1 MSRSSRAVLDKH
13 LQAIQDDVLRM
24 AHLLDAAISRS
35 LEALAAQDAR
45 LAQEIVAGDAQI
57 NALRFGIEEACLAL
71 IATQQPAAGDLR
83 AVIAAMNIVGDM
95 ERMADHAAGVARL
108 VQTMGGEPL
117 LKPLIDIPRMV
128 EVCRSMLRESLQAFV
143 ERNPDKARQVAIQ
156 DNTIDALYKQ
166 IFCCRSWSR
175 ILPPP
180 RAPWSCSSPP
190 TTTSASAI
198 GRPTSPSASSSW
210 PAGRCA
216 SSTPSRPALRTCD
229 TCRRGGQ
236 TPS

>member
-1 MSRSSRAVLDKH
+1 MTRSSRAVLDKD

-24 AHLLDAAISRS
+24 AHLLDEAVSRS
-35 LEALAAQDAR
+35 LEALASQDTR

-57 NALRFGIEEACLAL
+57 NALRFRIEEACLAL

-108 VQTMGGEPL
+108 VQTMGGQPL

-128 EVCRSMLRESLQAFV
+128 EVCRSMVREALQAFV
-143 ERNPDKARQVAIQ
+143 ARDPEKARQVASQ

-166 IFCCRSWSR
+166 IFRELLSFMVEDPS
-175 ILPPP
+175 
-180 RAPWSCSSPP
+180 
-190 TTTSASAI
+190 TTSRALILLFAAHNYERIGDRATNIAERVIFLAS
-198 GRPTSPSASSSW
+198 GEMRELNPEPPDTSH
-210 PAGRCA
+210 
-216 SSTPSRPALRTCD
+216 L
-229 TCRRGGQ
+229 
-236 TPS
+236 

>member
-166 IFCCRSWSR
+166 IFRELLSFMVED
-175 ILPPP
+175 P
-180 RAPWSCSSPP
+180 A
-190 TTTSASAI
+190 TTSRALVLLFAAHNYERIGDRATNIAERVIFLAS
-198 GRPTSPSASSSW
+198 GEMRELNPEPPGTSH
-210 PAGRCA
+210 
-216 SSTPSRPALRTCD
+216 L
-229 TCRRGGQ
+229 
-236 TPS
+236 

>member
-57 NALRFGIEEACLAL
+57 NALRFRIEEACLAL

-166 IFCCRSWSR
+166 IFRELLSFMVED
-175 ILPPP
+175 P
-180 RAPWSCSSPP
+180 A
-190 TTTSASAI
+190 TTSRALVLLFAAHNYERIGDRATNIAERVIFLAS
-198 GRPTSPSASSSW
+198 GEMRELNPEPPGTSH
-210 PAGRCA
+210 
-216 SSTPSRPALRTCD
+216 L
-229 TCRRGGQ
+229 
-236 TPS
+236 

>member
-128 EVCRSMLRESLQAFV
+128 EVCRSMLHESLQAFV

-166 IFCCRSWSR
+166 IFRELLSFMVED
-175 ILPPP
+175 P
-180 RAPWSCSSPP
+180 A
-190 TTTSASAI
+190 TTSRALVLLFAAHNYERIGDRATNIAERVIFLAS
-198 GRPTSPSASSSW
+198 GEMRELNPEPPGTSH
-210 PAGRCA
+210 
-216 SSTPSRPALRTCD
+216 L
-229 TCRRGGQ
+229 
-236 TPS
+236 